1 VHACTRIQSA
11 VYCECFFS
19 DIGATRAIVFHMDR
33 VCCMLLYCVF
43 ITVMMGGNM
52 LIASPSL
59 PVPLCQIKVGIDKI
73 VNEILGR
80 LERDW

>member
-1 VHACTRIQSA
+1 
-11 VYCECFFS
+11 
-19 DIGATRAIVFHMDR
+19 
-33 VCCMLLYCVF
+33 MLLCCVF
-43 ITVMMGGNM
+43 IIVMMGGNM

-59 PVPLCQIKVGIDKI
+59 PVPLCQIKVGMDKI